1 MKAGWQAGAVGAAAA
16 VIGVIGCVNGPEPVR
31 ESAGGNGGAGATT
44 SSSGGAP
51 TTSSTTSASS
61 GAGVTSSSSSSSTT
75 ASSSSTTASSSS
87 TTASSSSTTAS
98 SSSTTASSSSTTAS
112 SSSTTASSSS
122 TTASSSSTTAS
133 SSSTTASSSSTTA
146 SSSSSGT
153 TACSPQPTVAF
164 GALSCP
170 GGLCSVG
177 SPAVS
182 GYDFGYKDIGPMTT
196 FCLATNAACMKGTLT
211 AVNPPS
217 YSYYGAGLGIN
228 LGPIVGGT
236 TMPAPVQLGGTGI
249 SIALSSFPAS
259 GLRVQVT
266 VGGVAYCA
274 SLATASATIPWA
286 GFNTKCYDSPP
297 DGVALTGAPA
307 ATDIEVQVPAGS
319 TEESYDFCI
328 TSLIVTT

>member
-61 GAGVTSSSSSSSTT
+61 GAGVTSSS
-75 ASSSSTTASSSS
+75 SSSSTTASSSS

>member
-61 GAGVTSSSSSSSTT
+61 GAGVTSSS
-75 ASSSSTTASSSS
+75 
-87 TTASSSSTTAS
+87 
-98 SSSTTASSSSTTAS
+98 SSSSTTAS

>member
-16 VIGVIGCVNGPEPVR
+16 IIGVIGCVNGPEPVR

-61 GAGVTSSSSSSSTT
+61 GAGVTSSS
-75 ASSSSTTASSSS
+75 
-87 TTASSSSTTAS
+87 
-98 SSSTTASSSSTTAS
+98 
-112 SSSTTASSSS
+112 SSSS

>member
-1 MKAGWQAGAVGAAAA
+1 
-16 VIGVIGCVNGPEPVR
+16 
-31 ESAGGNGGAGATT
+31 
-44 SSSGGAP
+44 
-51 TTSSTTSASS
+51 
-61 GAGVTSSSSSSSTT
+61 
-75 ASSSSTTASSSS
+75 
-87 TTASSSSTTAS
+87 
-98 SSSTTASSSSTTAS
+98 
-112 SSSTTASSSS
+112 
-122 TTASSSSTTAS
+122 
-133 SSSTTASSSSTTA
+133 
-146 SSSSSGT
+146 
-153 TACSPQPTVAF
+153 
-164 GALSCP
+164 
-170 GGLCSVG
+170 VG

-182 GYDFGYKDIGPMTT
+182 GYDFGYKDTGPMTT

>member
-1 MKAGWQAGAVGAAAA
+1 M
-16 VIGVIGCVNGPEPVR
+16 
-31 ESAGGNGGAGATT
+31 
-44 SSSGGAP
+44 
-51 TTSSTTSASS
+51 
-61 GAGVTSSSSSSSTT
+61 
-75 ASSSSTTASSSS
+75 
-87 TTASSSSTTAS
+87 
-98 SSSTTASSSSTTAS
+98 
-112 SSSTTASSSS
+112 
-122 TTASSSSTTAS
+122 
-133 SSSTTASSSSTTA
+133 
-146 SSSSSGT
+146 
-153 TACSPQPTVAF
+153 
-164 GALSCP
+164 
-170 GGLCSVG
+170 G

>member
-61 GAGVTSSSSSSSTT
+61 GAGVTSSS
-75 ASSSSTTASSSS
+75 
-87 TTASSSSTTAS
+87 S